1 MAINKEVWINQIKEN
16 FYPDDSFL
24 QKAVNYD
31 EFVDNDRLHVPISGL
46 DPEVLVNNTTYPI
59 RTVERTDTDSEIVLD
74 KFETVNTIIRRPE
87 ALEYSY
93 NKLESVI
100 EQHRA
105 TLRKSVATK
114 AIHAY
119 APEKDTQ
126 NTPVIETTGA
136 TVANGNANGR
146 KRLTLADILTLKE
159 RFDDAEIP
167 LEERYLVL
175 HPKHVSDLLLEDVK
189 LFKEITDIKNG
200 VPFKFAGFGFFTFA
214 QMPTFAPVDGVLTK
228 IAFDAEPTSNQFASV
243 AFYAKEVMRADGE
256 IYMYANVDDPSERG
270 TIVGFDKRFIALPIR
285 GKGIGAI
292 VSAIA

>member
-1 MAINKEVWINQIKEN
+1 MAINKEIWINQVLEN

-24 QKAVNYD
+24 QKTVDYSV
-31 EFVDNDRLHVPISGL
+31 FVDNDRLHVPISGL
-46 DPEVLVNNTTYPI
+46 DPKVLVNNTTYPI
-59 RTVERTDTDSEIVLD
+59 RTLDRTDTDSEIILD
-74 KFETVNTIIRRPE
+74 KFETENTIIRRPE
-87 ALEYSY
+87 TLEYSY

-100 EQHRA
+100 SQHRA

-119 APEKDTQ
+119 APEQDTE
-126 NTPVIETTGA
+126 NTPVIITTGE
-136 TVANGNANGR
+136 NINGR
-146 KRLTLADILTLKE
+146 KRLTLSDILTLKE

-167 LEERYLVL
+167 LEERYIVL

-200 VPFKFAGFGFFTFA
+200 EPFKFAGFGFFSFS
-214 QMPTFAPVDGVLTK
+214 QMPKYTTTNGVLSK
-228 IAFDAEPTSNQFASV
+228 IPFDTETESTQFASV
-243 AFYAKEVMRADGE
+243 AFYAKEVMKADGD
-256 IYMYANVDDPSERG
+256 IYMYANIDDPSERG

-292 VSAIA
+292 VSATI